1 MPAPKGW
8 DAASAVAACPILEW
22 EGSAWRMHK
31 RRYAADDAGGAKRV
45 SGRYNLGLDQFPEER
60 AFGALYLALKPEPAS
75 GRSCATSN
83 PSA

>member
-1 MPAPKGW
+1 
-8 DAASAVAACPILEW
+8 
-22 EGSAWRMHK
+22 MHK
-31 RRYAADDAGGAKRV
+31 RRYAANDAGGAKRV